1 MIKLTQSTLDK
12 LEELLILGGYKV
24 RTEKG
29 NFKSGSC
36 IVEHSKLIVLNKFSP
51 VETKVGFL
59 VDAIQKLEL
68 DTSAMDEK
76 YLKFLEEVK
85 TTVISS
91 NINSDQSA

>member
-1 MIKLTQSTLDK
+1 MMKLTQATLDK

-51 VETKVGFL
+51 VETKAGFL
-59 VDAIQKLEL
+59 IEAIQQLEL
-68 DTSAMDEK
+68 DVSMMDEK
-76 YLKFLEEVK
+76 FLKFLEDVRSTE
-85 TTVISS
+85 ISKS
-91 NINSDQSA
+91 EAS